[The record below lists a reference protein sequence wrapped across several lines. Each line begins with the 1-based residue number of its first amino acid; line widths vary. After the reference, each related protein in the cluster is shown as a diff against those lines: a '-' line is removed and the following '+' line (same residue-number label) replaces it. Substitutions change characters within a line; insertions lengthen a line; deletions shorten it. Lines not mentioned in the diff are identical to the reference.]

1 MTESHTTYAPT
12 PRPASPGNDKYVSM
26 RSILDDP
33 LAILEPAKQENT
45 WAARPSAQVLPGS
58 DEKYIMLASIA
69 SDRYRI
75 GAHTATPLC
84 TSAGITDSTTAA
96 WVPTEHRNA
105 ALNFRRMFP
114 LPHDAPPYCTSFPN
128 TQLFPAL
135 VASPFP
141 PLLVQS
147 SCELVPANPYPSRY
161 PPLPVLKYTPSG
173 RYPRPLSSVRH
184 HMLDAGQ
191 LHAGCG

>member
-1 MTESHTTYAPT
+1 MPLHHARR
-12 PRPASPGNDKYVSM
+12 RPATTNMPACGAFLMTHWLFSNLQNRKTPGL
-26 RSILDDP
+26 RDP
-33 LAILEPAKQENT
+33 RRKCCQEAMKNI
-45 WAARPSAQVLPGS
+45 PC
-58 DEKYIMLASIA
+58 LASIA
-69 SDRYRI
+69 SDLYRI
-75 GAHTATPLC
+75 GAHTAAPLC
-84 TSAGITDSTTAA
+84 TSDGITDSTTAA

-114 LPHDAPPYCTSFPN
+114 LPHDAPPILYFFPKH

-184 HMLDAGQ
+184 NMLDAGH